1 MSQSDHAGDWEPD
14 REQRF
19 RDAWVE
25 APPRVD
31 GEITLA
37 EYQSD
42 WPRLFERQAAAIRAE
57 LRDQVVRLE
66 HIGSTSVPGLAAKP
80 IIDMLLVVPDPA
92 DEDAYLPGL
101 ERAGFR
107 LVIRE
112 PDWYQHHLLRKAPRD
127 DVTLHTFGPDSPEI
141 ERYLRFR
148 DHLRT
153 SDADRRLY
161 EDTKRRLAGQR
172 WQYTQQYANAKT
184 KVVEEI
190 MARTAK
196 PQS

>member
-1 MSQSDHAGDWEPD
+1 MSQTEHADGWEPD
-14 REQRF
+14 KEQRF

-31 GEITLA
+31 GAITLA
-37 EYQSD
+37 EYDSQ
-42 WPRLFERQAAAIRAE
+42 WPVRFEREATAIRGE
-57 LRDQVVRLE
+57 LGDQVVRLE

-80 IIDMLLVVPDPA
+80 IIDILLVVPDPG

-101 ERAGFR
+101 DRAGYR

-112 PDWYQHHLLRKAPRD
+112 PDWNHHRLLRKRPND
-127 DVTLHTFGPDSPEI
+127 DVNMHTFGPDSPEI

-148 DHLRT
+148 DRLRAN
-153 SDADRRLY
+153 DEDRQLY
-161 EDTKRRLAGQR
+161 EDTKRRLAGQQ

-184 KVVEEI
+184 EVVEAI
-190 MARTAK
+190 MARAMR
-196 PQS
+196 PQP